1 MSFLHSPLAFPS
13 AAELRFF
20 ILHSSFFILHFP
32 TYYIIWTPK
41 HLSAKYLLPLHTR
54 RKKLFS
60 LYIPVWANIFRISFC
75 PQVKLYYLCIR

>member
-1 MSFLHSPLAFPS
+1 MSFLHSSLAFPS
-13 AAELRFF
+13 AAELR
-20 ILHSSFFILHFP
+20 FFILHFP

-41 HLSAKYLLPLHTR
+41 QLSAKYLLPLHTR

>member
-1 MSFLHSPLAFPS
+1 MSFLHSSLAFPP

-20 ILHSSFFILHFP
+20 VSSFFISP
-32 TYYIIWTPK
+32 PIYIIWTPK
-41 HLSAKYLLPLHTR
+41 HLSAKYLFPLHTR

>member
-41 HLSAKYLLPLHTR
+41 QLSAKYLLPLHTR

-60 LYIPVWANIFRISFC
+60 LYIPV
-75 PQVKLYYLCIR
+75 